1 MNTEFEKYARDQFDG
16 HELEVDTE
24 NLWANVYPHVKKEKK
39 RRNIIWFF
47 LFGILSGIAIL
58 SLFNYQQNTSTSKN
72 LAETLAQ
79 KQNSI
84 QNNLNNQSTALP
96 IDTTTPTTAP
106 TETNV
111 NKYFKNETKTKN
123 STSIIKLKNTP
134 PTTPSIPSITKPQN
148 IKDKIE
154 ISKNYIKETSN
165 SKQKNRVEKAPFTPA
180 VAISP
185 INTLQ
190 PVITNQKMKPVLII
204 QQNDD
209 DNNDDDDKK
218 DNKKNDESEQKKIR
232 KNRKLSL
239 GVYGG
244 ISKSTNNFSSKDT
257 IGSIYQ
263 FQRNTSEKQL
273 ETIHLGIDFTM
284 YTKQNFYLRSGLEY
298 TRIGSVFNN
307 NTSFIATDSIE
318 GIKEIIVNM
327 VTGERDTIMGTIAQ
341 TTTTEFVKK
350 HYNYVHL
357 IDIPIIVGYQWEY
370 EPWSI
375 GIEGGIY
382 ANISAKHTGEISSPT
397 NEAFYDLAKDEN
409 NWFKTNIGIQPF
421 IGLNASY
428 NLSENLQIHLSPGFR
443 FNAVFSTDKNLL
455 QAKQALLGLKT
466 GVRYTFD

>member
-1 MNTEFEKYARDQFDG
+1 
-16 HELEVDTE
+16 
-24 NLWANVYPHVKKEKK
+24 
-39 RRNIIWFF
+39 
-47 LFGILSGIAIL
+47 
-58 SLFNYQQNTSTSKN
+58 
-72 LAETLAQ
+72 
-79 KQNSI
+79 
-84 QNNLNNQSTALP
+84 
-96 IDTTTPTTAP
+96 
-106 TETNV
+106 
-111 NKYFKNETKTKN
+111 
-123 STSIIKLKNTP
+123 
-134 PTTPSIPSITKPQN
+134 
-148 IKDKIE
+148 
-154 ISKNYIKETSN
+154 
-165 SKQKNRVEKAPFTPA
+165 
-180 VAISP
+180 
-185 INTLQ
+185 
-190 PVITNQKMKPVLII
+190 
-204 QQNDD
+204 
-209 DNNDDDDKK
+209 
-218 DNKKNDESEQKKIR
+218 
-232 KNRKLSL
+232 
-239 GVYGG
+239 
-244 ISKSTNNFSSKDT
+244 
-257 IGSIYQ
+257 
-263 FQRNTSEKQL
+263 
-273 ETIHLGIDFTM
+273 M